1 MKRKRPGSHKK
12 KVASKVPRMKAGR
25 YVVVPVPT
33 VMGTRWSQQFLPGIH
48 MERRRGK

>member
-12 KVASKVPRMKAGR
+12 KAPKVPRMKAGR
-25 YVVVPVPT
+25 YVVVPMPG

-48 MERRRGK
+48 MQRRGK